1 MAVLRVIL
9 FLAYPGLIYLALA
22 VMEPRTAAICMLLVL
37 LVRLAITSPSSLR
50 GYARAF
56 RLPALAIA
64 AAMLASAAWNDPRS
78 LLATPAIVSFALL
91 FTFAR
96 SLVRGESI
104 VESLARVQREEA
116 LSWDEVRYCRRIT
129 SLWCGFFLLN
139 GSLALGLALS
149 GNLEGWVL
157 YTGLVAYLLM
167 GSLFL
172 SEFVYRQ
179 WRFRRYVG
187 APTDL
192 LFQRIFP
199 PRSL

>member
-9 FLAYPGLIYLALA
+9 FLAYPALIYVALA
-22 VMEPRTAAICMLLVL
+22 AMEPRTAAICMLLVL
-37 LVRLAITSPSSLR
+37 LVRLAITSPSNLR
-50 GYARAF
+50 GYAHAF

-64 AAMLASAAWNDPRS
+64 AAILASAAWNDPRS

-91 FTFAR
+91 FTFVR

-104 VESLARVQREEA
+104 VESLARVQREDP

-129 SLWCGFFLLN
+129 ALWCGFFLLN

-167 GSLFL
+167 GILFL